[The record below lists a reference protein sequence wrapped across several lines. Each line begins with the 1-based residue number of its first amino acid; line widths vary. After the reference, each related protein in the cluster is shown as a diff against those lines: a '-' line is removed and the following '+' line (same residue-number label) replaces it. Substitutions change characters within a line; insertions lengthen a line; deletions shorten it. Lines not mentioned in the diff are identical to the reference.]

1 LSGRSWDSTYGLKQG
16 KAAAFIGSGN
26 ARLRL
31 SPAQSQRPDPMRRSK
46 VASPVIVS
54 LEDEIAH
61 LRGLDLKVMRSRW
74 QSVAGREAPS
84 HLSRQL
90 LFSMIAYRIQAEA
103 LGDLD
108 AVTLRLLK
116 KIGSNHSDHENMAL
130 TEAFDQRRRMLSPG
144 TVLTREWNGQTYR
157 VMVVSEGF
165 AWDGRTYDSLSKI
178 ASAIT
183 GTQWNGPR
191 FFGLRDR
198 TPAEV
203 AS

>member
-1 LSGRSWDSTYGLKQG
+1 MR
-16 KAAAFIGSGN
+16 
-26 ARLRL
+26 
-31 SPAQSQRPDPMRRSK
+31 RPRSK
-46 VASPVIVS
+46 VRGQTEAS

-61 LRGLDLKVMRSRW
+61 LRGLDLKVLRSRW
-74 QSVAGREAPS
+74 QSVTGREAPS

-116 KIGSNHSDHENMAL
+116 KIGSSHSDHEHMAL

-165 AWDGRTYDSLSKI
+165 AWNGRTYDSLSKI